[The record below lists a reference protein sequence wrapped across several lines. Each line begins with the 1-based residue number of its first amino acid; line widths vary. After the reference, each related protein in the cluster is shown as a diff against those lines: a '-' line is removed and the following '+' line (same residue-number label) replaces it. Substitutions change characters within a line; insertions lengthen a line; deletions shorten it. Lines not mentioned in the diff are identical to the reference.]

1 MIRRRELAKLLDT
14 RGDDLQSKI
23 NVGLR
28 SVAAKAEAQAGTRF
42 FGRQSDGREDVRRL
56 DGARGTSRARR
67 AGQALQ
73 VKRDE
78 QRFAFDAGKNK
89 IGGVWSAHSAGTID
103 ARMGYPVEKTVLELI
118 AERAQALG
126 VVRER
131 VPSDLSGFAEADDAG
146 NILRAGTNA
155 TLVMTAVKELL
166 QARAATDVKRAN
178 ALGGIKFVAGQR
190 KQIELELIHVDG
202 NFPRRL
208 HRIAMEINVGLFG
221 DAADFFKGLNGA

>member
-1 MIRRRELAKLLDT
+1 MMKEQWAASIDRRPERTSRTYTYYVSMLSTTLSTRSFFFFFSSRRRHTRCSRDWSSDVCSSDLLLIRRRELAKLLDT

-103 ARMGYPVEKTVLELI
+103 ARIDRKSVVEGK
-118 AERAQALG
+118 
-126 VVRER
+126 R
-131 VPSDLSGFAEADDAG
+131 VD
-146 NILRAGTNA
+146 
-155 TLVMTAVKELL
+155 
-166 QARAATDVKRAN
+166 
-178 ALGGIKFVAGQR
+178 LGG
-190 KQIELELIHVDG
+190 
-202 NFPRRL
+202 RR
-208 HRIAMEINVGLFG
+208 
-221 DAADFFKGLNGA
+221 